1 MNPLAD
7 WRRLILAG
15 AEVLQPQ
22 STLAQSTSPLA
33 NWSWNYDGWI
43 VLAGVLCA
51 VAASLPGNFL
61 LLRRMSLL
69 GDAIS
74 HAILPGLAVAFF
86 ISHSRSSLPMFLGAV
101 IVGLLTALFTEWIRD
116 FGDVDEGASMGV
128 VFTTLFA
135 LGLVM
140 IVQAADHVD
149 LDPGCVLYGAIET
162 TPVGPWPVPRVV
174 IVLGVV
180 TVVNLLFVVLF
191 FKELKISAFDPS
203 LSTTVGISARLM
215 HYLLM
220 VIVAVTAVA
229 SFESVGNIL
238 VVAMFVVPPATAYLL
253 TERLSRM
260 IVLSAIIAAVSAASG
275 HVSAIVVPHWFGFG
289 SASTS
294 GMMAVCAGLLFV
306 VASLVA
312 PRHGVLVRIVR
323 QQRLAMRILSEDLI
337 ALLYRMDER
346 RPGCAATLD
355 QLRAVLFSGR
365 WMSILLMTQHTQRG
379 RVLLSEAGYQLTDA
393 GRRVGVELVR
403 SHRLWEHYLVAE
415 GGVSVDRI
423 HGQAEKLE
431 HFTSKEMRDRLQ
443 QESAAPPTDPHGRPI
458 PTE

>member
-1 MNPLAD
+1 MNGL
-7 WRRLILAG
+7 
-15 AEVLQPQ
+15 E
-22 STLAQSTSPLA
+22 

-43 VLAGVLCA
+43 VLAGILCA

-74 HAILPGLAVAFF
+74 HAVLPGLAVAFL
-86 ISHSRSSLPMFLGAV
+86 ISESRSSIPMFLGAV
-101 IVGLLTALFTEWIRD
+101 IVGVLTALFTEWIRN

-149 LDPGCVLYGAIET
+149 LDPGCVLYGAIEL
-162 TPVGPWPVPRVV
+162 TPLDTVVFKGVAVPRV
-174 IVLGVV
+174 ILVLGTV
-180 TVVNLLFVVLF
+180 TVVNLMLVLIF
-191 FKELKISAFDPS
+191 FKELKLSAFDPS
-203 LSTTVGISARLM
+203 LSTSVGISAKLM

-220 VIVAVTAVA
+220 IIVAITAVA

-260 IVLSAIIAAVSAASG
+260 VLMSAVTAALSAIFGHLSAS
-275 HVSAIVVPHWFGFG
+275 VVPGWFGFR
-289 SASTS
+289 STS
-294 GMMAVCAGLLFV
+294 TAGMMALSAGMLFLITSLL
-306 VASLVA
+306 A
-312 PRHGVLVRIVR
+312 PNKGVLVRIAR
-323 QQRLAMRILSEDLI
+323 RQRLTLRILSEDLI

-346 RPGCAATLD
+346 RPDCTATLD
-355 QLRAVLFSGR
+355 QLRAVLFSSR
-365 WMSILLMTQHTQRG
+365 LLSSLLMSQHARRG
-379 RVLLSEAGYQLTDA
+379 HVVTTPSGYQLTES
-393 GRRVGVELVR
+393 GRRLGAELVR
-403 SHRLWEHYLVAE
+403 SHRLWEQYLVSE

-423 HGQAEKLE
+423 HGQAERLE
-431 HFTSKEMRDRLQ
+431 HFTNRELRDRLE
-443 QESAAPPTDPHGRPI
+443 QETSAPSIDPHGRPI
-458 PTE
+458 PPE